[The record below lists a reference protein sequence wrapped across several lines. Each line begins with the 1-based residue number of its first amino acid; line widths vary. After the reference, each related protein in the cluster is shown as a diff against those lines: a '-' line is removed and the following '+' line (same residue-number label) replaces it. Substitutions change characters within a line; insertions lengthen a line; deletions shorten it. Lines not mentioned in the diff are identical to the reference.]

1 MNMLK
6 MRERKKSCAD
16 VVNRTHV
23 NNINLSDAYLDL
35 LKGEENKF
43 SNLTLFRLKFVPILL
58 KV

>member
-1 MNMLK
+1 MLK

-16 VVNRTHV
+16 VVNRTYV
-23 NNINLSDAYLDL
+23 NNINLSDVYLDL

-43 SNLTLFRLKFVPILL
+43 LNLTLFRLKFVPILL

>member
-1 MNMLK
+1 MLK

-16 VVNRTHV
+16 VVNRTRV

-35 LKGEENKF
+35 LKTEENKF

>member
-1 MNMLK
+1 MLK
-6 MRERKKSCAD
+6 MRERKKTCAD
-16 VVNRTHV
+16 VANRTHV
-23 NNINLSDAYLDL
+23 NNINLSDVYLDL

>member
-1 MNMLK
+1 MLK

-16 VVNRTHV
+16 VVNRTYV
-23 NNINLSDAYLDL
+23 NNINLSDVYLDL

>member
-1 MNMLK
+1 MLK

-16 VVNRTHV
+16 VVNRTYV
-23 NNINLSDAYLDL
+23 NNIYLSDVYLDL